1 MPTHA
6 ELATKLLVDAADFF
20 VTLGEQNPPLSDQMQ
35 ENATVF
41 KQMGSLLSQEPEGA
55 LNGTPHGEL
64 AGKLLVDASTFF
76 TTLAEQNEPIKEQML
91 ENAKVY
97 KQIGEL
103 VMAYPKGVLD

>member
-6 ELATKLLVDAADFF
+6 ELASKLLIDAADFF
-20 VTLGEQNPPLSDQMQ
+20 LTLGEQNPPLKDQME

-41 KQMGSLLSQEPEGA
+41 KQMGALLTQEPQGA
-55 LNGTPHGEL
+55 LNDTPHGEL
-64 AGKLLVDASTFF
+64 AGKLLIDAATFF

-91 ENAKVY
+91 ENANVY

-103 VMAYPKGVLD
+103 VIKDPLGILD

>member
-20 VTLGEQNPPLSDQMQ
+20 LTLGEQNPPLKEQME

-41 KQMGSLLSQEPEGA
+41 RQMGSQLSQQPTGA

-91 ENAKVY
+91 ENANVY

-103 VMAYPKGVLD
+103 VIRQPMGVLD